1 MFQNEVFIMER
12 KKISWTRKES
22 HMVSACCATMRAW
35 ALTRDLSMI
44 PDMVMCVYN
53 PWAWEMRV
61 DRTVE
66 LAGCEPGLLGELQVS
81 ERPYLKH
88 GAVFMEGA
96 VQKRWCSSTLGP
108 LHFSGSFSRHCLK
121 RLLHG
126 CLKLSEHLQAL
137 SVFWLLQTVW
147 FAFPEY
153 ASLFLVPCALQIHSA
168 SSL

>member
-1 MFQNEVFIMER
+1 
-12 KKISWTRKES
+12 
-22 HMVSACCATMRAW
+22 
-35 ALTRDLSMI
+35 MI

-96 VQKRWCSSTLGP
+96 VQKR
-108 LHFSGSFSRHCLK
+108 
-121 RLLHG
+121 
-126 CLKLSEHLQAL
+126 
-137 SVFWLLQTVW
+137 
-147 FAFPEY
+147 
-153 ASLFLVPCALQIHSA
+153 
-168 SSL
+168 